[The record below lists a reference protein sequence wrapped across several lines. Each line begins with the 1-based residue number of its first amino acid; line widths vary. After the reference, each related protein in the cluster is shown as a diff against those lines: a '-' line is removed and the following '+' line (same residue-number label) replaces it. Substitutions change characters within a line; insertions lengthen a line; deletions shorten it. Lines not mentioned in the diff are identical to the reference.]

1 MEFNVNL
8 QLAGLLEWMDQQ
20 MKNCGGKTA
29 VIGISGGKD
38 SSTVAAL
45 AVAAYGRE
53 NVYGVL
59 MPDGVQPDIDYS
71 NGLVDVLNIPHTTI
85 NIHDAVQGVL
95 REMER
100 VGLTPSRQTTVN
112 LPSRVRMATLYA
124 VAQTLPG
131 GIVINT
137 SNLSEDWV
145 GYCTLYGDSA
155 GAFSPL
161 GMYTTE
167 EVIALGRALGLPEK
181 FLVKAPSDGL
191 TGLTDEDNLG
201 FTYHAVNEYIRKGVC
216 DPEIKKQID
225 AKHKAS
231 RFKFETLPVYHN
243 GLTMVLVMGTSPDY
257 PPYEFYSDSAMTQ
270 FAGIDVEV
278 AKYIAESMGMELQI
292 EAMNFDNLVT
302 SLSNGDFDMV
312 LAACEYT
319 DERALACDFSDPYY
333 TDLPPV
339 ILVKESDADKYKTL
353 DDINKA
359 SVIIGAQKNTTKA
372 SAAASKFPEAANGM
386 VLESLVPTLV
396 TELKSGK
403 IDLPFCGK
411 EIAPSALRQMGQF
424 AISPV
429 GAMDVRLRSSPAPS

>member
-155 GAFSPL
+155 G
-161 GMYTTE
+161 
-167 EVIALGRALGLPEK
+167 LPEK

-243 GLTMVLVMGTSPDY
+243 GLTMVLEDETD
-257 PPYEFYSDSAMTQ
+257 FY
-270 FAGIDVEV
+270 
-278 AKYIAESMGMELQI
+278 K
-292 EAMNFDNLVT
+292 
-302 SLSNGDFDMV
+302 
-312 LAACEYT
+312 
-319 DERALACDFSDPYY
+319 
-333 TDLPPV
+333 
-339 ILVKESDADKYKTL
+339 
-353 DDINKA
+353 
-359 SVIIGAQKNTTKA
+359 
-372 SAAASKFPEAANGM
+372 
-386 VLESLVPTLV
+386 
-396 TELKSGK
+396 
-403 IDLPFCGK
+403 
-411 EIAPSALRQMGQF
+411 
-424 AISPV
+424 
-429 GAMDVRLRSSPAPS
+429 